1 MTILIDNRENPQ
13 IFSFAKELGM
23 EFEKVNLPV
32 GDIVF
37 EPSGIIVERKTQSDF
52 HQSIFNQHLQKQLQQ
67 MNCAHPILI
76 ISGSFNAYRDAL
88 RFRGIYG
95 WSNQHYHGAIASL
108 HRSYPSLRIYEVE
121 SDYDLMLRVKKL
133 IEKIDD
139 GKIVSIYDTE
149 LLRNKVTEEDMKV
162 KLLMNFH
169 GYGSIIAKKLLEK
182 NKKVRDEVTYFLET
196 MKSEGVYK

>member
-1 MTILIDNRENPQ
+1 MILIDNRENPK

-23 EFEKVNLPV
+23 EFKKVTLPV

-37 EPSGIIVERKTQSDF
+37 EPSGIIVENKSQNDF
-52 HQSIFNQHLQKQLQQ
+52 HQSIFNGHLSKQLQQ
-67 MNCAHPILI
+67 MNCAHPILM
-76 ISGSFNAYRDAL
+76 ISGSFNAYKESL
-88 RFRGIYG
+88 NVKGIYS
-95 WSNQHYHGAIASL
+95 WSEQHYHGAIASL
-108 HRSYPSLRIYEVE
+108 HRSYPNLRIYEVE

-139 GKIVSIYDTE
+139 GKIVGIYDTE
-149 LLRNKVTEEDMKV
+149 LLRNKMTTEDMKV

-169 GYGSIIAKKLLEK
+169 GCGKVRAKKILEK
-182 NKKVRDEVTYFLET
+182 NKKVRDEITYFLET